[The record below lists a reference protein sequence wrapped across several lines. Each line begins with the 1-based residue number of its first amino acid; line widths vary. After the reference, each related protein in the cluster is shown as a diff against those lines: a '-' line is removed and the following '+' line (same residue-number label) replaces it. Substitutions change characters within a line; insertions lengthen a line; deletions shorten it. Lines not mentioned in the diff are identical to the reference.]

1 MTGPSPWS
9 CIKVHYRVA
18 GLSEEAWD
26 VDGAVIEDFS
36 LFRKKKCYHPGVN
49 GCTDLNMAYGNFSCY
64 NSVPH
69 LYHNDFLSLT

>member
-26 VDGAVIEDFS
+26 ADGAVIEDFS
-36 LFRKKKCYHPGVN
+36 LFRKKKCYHPAVVDGVILIWHM
-49 GCTDLNMAYGNFSCY
+49 GI
-64 NSVPH
+64 
-69 LYHNDFLSLT
+69 SLVIIPCRTFIIMIFCH